1 MNHRST
7 VSSRRRRAAGLLI
20 IGTIVPL
27 GCFDPAIFNPGFVN
41 TFQGG
46 LFPLVPGEDV
56 GLLLVRVVNS
66 TDQTISFRV
75 TIERPAVVV
84 DVNTG
89 ASVTASET
97 TELFT
102 EPGNL
107 SNEAGVLYECTPN
120 NPITRLGLGD
130 NLNQPSS
137 EPGLFVGVMGDLT
150 QGFGVPPNINP
161 LRRDNGDFR
170 CGDTVIFNAFSSA
183 NAPGGFKVQAFRLPQ
198 ERQPEG
204 NLRDTFG
211 VAAEFLRNR
220 PTED

>member
-1 MNHRST
+1 MKCTPMKNT
-7 VSSRRRRAAGLLI
+7 RRRSLVGLLVL
-20 IGTIVPL
+20 GAAAPL
-27 GCFDPAIFNPGFVN
+27 GCFDPTIFNPGFVN

-46 LFPLVPGEDV
+46 LFPLVPGEEV

-66 TDQTISFRV
+66 TDQTMSFRV

-89 ASVTASET
+89 ASVTAFET

-102 EPGNL
+102 EPGTL
-107 SNEAGVLYECTPN
+107 SSEAGVLFECTAD
-120 NPITRLGLGD
+120 NPITRLGLGE

-161 LRRDNGDFR
+161 LRRDNDDFR

-183 NAPGGFKVQAFRLPQ
+183 NAPGGFKVQAFVLPH
-198 ERQPEG
+198 ERQPDVTVRQTFRVAADF
-204 NLRDTFG
+204 LRDRP
-211 VAAEFLRNR
+211 AE
-220 PTED
+220 D